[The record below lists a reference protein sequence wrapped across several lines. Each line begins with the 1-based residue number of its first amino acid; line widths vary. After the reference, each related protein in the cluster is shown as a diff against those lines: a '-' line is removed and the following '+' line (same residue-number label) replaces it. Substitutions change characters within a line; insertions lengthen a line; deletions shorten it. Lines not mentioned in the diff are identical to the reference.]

1 MELYRYMPPT
11 CTGVYMSVLCPKVQS
26 EFDSL
31 QVNQQ
36 LLGEYYIV
44 PKVPSQ
50 LVIAAHLSGGVR
62 TVRYGAVGGKSGNI
76 TQDTHDLRAKPY
88 SHY

>member
-1 MELYRYMPPT
+1 MGEDGEVCDDEDIVGEGLFLKVLVMVMELYRYMPPT
-11 CTGVYMSVLCPKVQS
+11 CTGVYMSVLCPKVQP

-44 PKVPSQ
+44 P
-50 LVIAAHLSGGVR
+50 
-62 TVRYGAVGGKSGNI
+62 T
-76 TQDTHDLRAKPY
+76 
-88 SHY
+88 